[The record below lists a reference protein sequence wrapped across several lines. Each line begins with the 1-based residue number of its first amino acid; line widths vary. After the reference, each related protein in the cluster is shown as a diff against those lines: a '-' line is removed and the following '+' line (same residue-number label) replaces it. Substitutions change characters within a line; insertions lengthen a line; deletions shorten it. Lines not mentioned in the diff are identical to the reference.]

1 MDMSIGPEH
10 VIFGHDSSRR
20 LQLHPFATGIDTGT
34 DGRTDL
40 SFLRHVC
47 HCFIGAVQGDQLSA
61 CVFPPAKEIPHPDG
75 PATRENLG
83 MQLVSVTVDGSQ
95 KLLFPASPEKLSN
108 ILVSS
113 VTKTYNEWLDIY
125 KSFHEESDVATV

>member
-1 MDMSIGPEH
+1 M
-10 VIFGHDSSRR
+10 IFGHDSSRR

-34 DGRTDL
+34 DRRICPPAFSDICVV
-40 SFLRHVC
+40 RC
-47 HCFIGAVQGDQLSA
+47 RIGAVQGDQLSA
-61 CVFPPAKEIPHPDG
+61 CVFPPAKEIPNPDG

-83 MQLVSVTVDGSQ
+83 MQLVSITVDGSQ
-95 KLLFPASPEKLSN
+95 KLVFPTSPEKLSN

-125 KSFHEESDVATV
+125 KSFHEESDVTTV